1 MPVDPTMGP
10 ETAGPR
16 RVHDVM
22 TPAPACCV
30 PSTPL
35 PEVAM
40 LFSRHDCGSIPVVEN
55 RDTGRPVGIVTDRD
69 VACRAIAAGR
79 NPADLRALDCM
90 TAPCITV
97 AEDMSLEDCVALME
111 GNRIRRIVV
120 VNDSGAVCGIV
131 AQADIA
137 RRADDGRVA
146 AVVRMISEPTLA
158 ASQIEP
164 SVAE

>member
-1 MPVDPTMGP
+1 MSA

-16 RVHDVM
+16 RVKDVM

-35 PEVAM
+35 REVAM
-40 LFSRHDCGSIPVVEN
+40 LFAQHDCGSIPVVEN
-55 RDTGRPVGIVTDRD
+55 KDTGRPVGVVTDRD
-69 VACRAIAAGR
+69 VACRAVAAGR

-97 AEDMSLEDCVALME
+97 AEDMTLEDCVALME

-120 VNDSGAVCGIV
+120 VDDSGAVCGIV

-137 RRADDGRVA
+137 RRADGGRIA
-146 AVVRMISEPTLA
+146 EIVRAISEPTLA
-158 ASQIEP
+158 ASQVEP
-164 SVAE
+164 SVAG